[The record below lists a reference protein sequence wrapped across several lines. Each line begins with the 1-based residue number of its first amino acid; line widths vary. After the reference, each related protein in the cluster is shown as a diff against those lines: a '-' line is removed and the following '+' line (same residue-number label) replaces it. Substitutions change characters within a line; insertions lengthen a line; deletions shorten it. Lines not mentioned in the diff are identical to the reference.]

1 MTKARLL
8 VPGLMVALGIGLLGS
23 NCSPGPKSRCL
34 IIVKEGGKAE
44 VKSILM
50 GGSASNAGWR
60 SGNVVAFR
68 ETRSVPLSG
77 GLSEVYGKM
86 GEVYQI
92 ADQSRLQKIGEFDV
106 KMSDSE
112 LLSKYGQDCG

>member
-1 MTKARLL
+1 MTKTRPVVL
-8 VPGLMVALGIGLLGS
+8 GLMVALGIGLLGS
-23 NCSPGPKSRCL
+23 NCNLGPKSKCL

-77 GLSEVYGKM
+77 GMSEVSGKV

-92 ADQSRLQKIGEFDV
+92 ADQNKLQKIGEFDL

-112 LLSKYGQDCG
+112 LLNKFGKDCG